1 MIHLDEIKQRKEE
14 GKRKYGKAL
23 LNYIEPKIKD
33 GYSYSSIVK
42 WLKEEHDFIITE
54 KKIGQLRYKYK
65 GEIHSNQDSKGLSTR
80 KSESN
85 FEKIVQ
91 NKERKTVI
99 VPLKEQSPDEI
110 KESFF
115 SMMDDEINKVPSPF
129 DRLIKK

>member
-1 MIHLDEIKQRKEE
+1 MIHLDEIKQLREK

-23 LNYIEPKIKD
+23 LYYIEPKINA
-33 GYSYSSIVK
+33 GYSYLSIVK
-42 WLKEEHDFIITE
+42 WLKEEHDIVTTE
-54 KKIGQLRYKYK
+54 NAIGKLRLKYLP
-65 GEIHSNQDSKGLSTR
+65 EIKDSKGFKDLGTR
-80 KSESN
+80 KESS

-129 DRLIKK
+129 ERLIKK